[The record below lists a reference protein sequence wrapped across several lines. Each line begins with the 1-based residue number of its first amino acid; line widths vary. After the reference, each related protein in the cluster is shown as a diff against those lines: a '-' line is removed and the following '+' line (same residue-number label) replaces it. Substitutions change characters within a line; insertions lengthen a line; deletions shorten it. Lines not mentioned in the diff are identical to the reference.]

1 MASTKSKNNI
11 GGFMFK
17 SHTLLRSVLLGSA
30 VAAVALA
37 PAMGADASREARRML
52 ALRGNHAVA
61 APANTGIAAPA
72 SKDSIYTSLYKF
84 TGGANDGCNP
94 GAKVTLDAAGNI
106 YGTTDFC
113 NPNGDGDGVVFKL
126 TPDGTETILHS
137 FTGTADGAQPDG
149 AVTLLHNGSMIG
161 STTSGGANDN
171 GTLFEITKKGKFKVL
186 HDLTSDD
193 GSEVRGNLYRDKQ
206 GNFYGTALFGG
217 SDFSGTFFKY
227 GTDGT
232 FTVLHTF
239 TGGADG
245 EFPEHGVVAD
255 AAGNLYGVTAFG
267 GANGDGSVF
276 KYDTAGNF
284 STLYSFTGGN
294 DGSFLYGGLDI
305 DGDGNLY
312 GSTGDGG
319 AGNSGTVFKLT
330 PGGTLTTLYAFTGGT
345 DGASPEGDMLLVG
358 KNLYSTANAGGDPSC
373 QCGVVYEIT
382 AKGKEKVLHTF
393 TGDDGSGYSAG
404 LVLKNGIFYSTV
416 QYGAILQQGAVYS
429 LTKK

>member
-1 MASTKSKNNI
+1 MASTKPKTTSEI
-11 GGFMFK
+11 FMFK

-52 ALRGNHAVA
+52 ALHGNHAVA
-61 APANTGIAAPA
+61 APANKGAAA
-72 SKDSIYTSLYKF
+72 ITSKDSIYTSLYKF
-84 TGGANDGCNP
+84 KGGANDGCNP
-94 GAKVTLDAAGNI
+94 GAKVTFDEAGNI

-149 AVTLLHNGSMIG
+149 AVTLLRNGDLIG
-161 STTSGGANDN
+161 TTTSGGANDS
-171 GTLFEITKKGKFKVL
+171 GTLFQLKKNGKLKVL
-186 HDLTSDD
+186 HAFTSDD
-193 GSEVRGNLYRDKQ
+193 GSEARGNLYRDKS
-206 GNFYGTALFGG
+206 GNYYGTALFGG
-217 SDFSGTFFKY
+217 AGGSGTLFKY
-227 GTDGT
+227 GSDGA

-255 AAGNLYGVTAFG
+255 TAGNLYGVTAFG

-276 KYDTAGNF
+276 KYDTGGNF
-284 STLYSFTGGN
+284 STVYSFTGGA

-393 TGDDGSGYSAG
+393 TATDGSGYSAG
-404 LVLKNGIFYSTV
+404 LVLKNGVFYSTV